1 MRPVTSL
8 HVLSGSLPGPRRSEL
23 VFAGDLLVFKDV
35 PALVDLCTRVEVLI
49 HGTTPEELQSRFRA
63 DSDAEGCLRLAL
75 EHVGV
80 DPAGTCWDRPYLR
93 VQPPSQGGPGTLGFH
108 RDTWSSNVY
117 QQVNWW
123 TPIRPVSPGRTIA
136 FYPAYWARP
145 LANTSAGWDLEEIR
159 AGRKAGRD
167 VPLVPEPTEPV
178 DTAGEL
184 RVVIEPGD
192 LLAFSG
198 AHLHAS
204 VPNST
209 AEPRL
214 SVEVRTVS
222 VDDVAQGR
230 GARNLDGAAPRVP
243 LDWFRR
249 MTDGTSLA
257 VAAQHQ
263 GSTAPTSSA

>member
-1 MRPVTSL
+1 MRPVTTL
-8 HVLSGSLPGPRRSEL
+8 HVISGALPGARRSEFVL
-23 VFAGDLLVFKDV
+23 AGDLLVFKDV
-35 PALVDLCTRVEVLI
+35 PALVDLCARVEVLV
-49 HGTTPEELQSRFRA
+49 HVTTPEDLQSRFRA
-63 DSDAEGCLRLAL
+63 DSPAEECLRAAL
-75 EHVGV
+75 EQVGV
-80 DPAGTCWDRPYLR
+80 DAAGTCWDRPFLR
-93 VQPPSQGGPGTLGFH
+93 VQPPSQDGAGTLGLH

-123 TPIRPVSPGRTIA
+123 TPIRPVTPDRTIA
-136 FYPAYWARP
+136 FYPAYWRKP
-145 LANTSAGWDLEEIR
+145 IANTSAGWDLEEIR
-159 AGRKAGRD
+159 TGRKAGRD

-178 DTAGEL
+178 DAAAEL
-184 RVVIEPGD
+184 RIVIEPGD

-222 VDDVAQGR
+222 VDDVEQGR
-230 GARNLDGAAPRVP
+230 GAPNLDGAAPRVP

-249 MTDGTSLA
+249 MTDGASLA
-257 VAAQHQ
+257 ALV
-263 GSTAPTSSA
+263 